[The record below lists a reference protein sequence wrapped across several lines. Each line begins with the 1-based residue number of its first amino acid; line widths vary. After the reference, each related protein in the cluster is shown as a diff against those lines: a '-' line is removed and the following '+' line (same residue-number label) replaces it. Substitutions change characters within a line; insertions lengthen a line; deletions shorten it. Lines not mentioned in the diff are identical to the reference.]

1 MALRRWIGER
11 GSAPGPMFPSRNHQG
26 ISRFR
31 LHGLMKGYCAAAG
44 IPAEKA
50 HMHALKHSC
59 GTHLSAR
66 EADIVAIQDHLGHA
80 SIGNTMKYVAIA
92 KAVRRVCRAS
102 GWLA

>member
-1 MALRRWIGER
+1 MIYFALKGGGAIDSMR
-11 GSAPGPMFPSRNHQG
+11 
-26 ISRFR
+26 R

-92 KAVRRVCRAS
+92 SKRRDEFAARLD
-102 GWLA
+102 GWK